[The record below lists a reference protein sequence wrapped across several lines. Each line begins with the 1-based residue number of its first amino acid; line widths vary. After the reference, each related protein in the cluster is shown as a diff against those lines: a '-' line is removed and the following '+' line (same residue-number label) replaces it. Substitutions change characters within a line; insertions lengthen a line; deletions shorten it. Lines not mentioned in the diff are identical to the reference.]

1 VHTATGADEVA
12 PSLPAKPPRLL
23 HAEARLRHFERP
35 EMNQKFDRDRGQAC
49 EPAGRTAAGAIRY
62 AKWMPSTM
70 RIVPAEH
77 ARGQQREDEQ
87 QAFAGGSA
95 ASAGAAAAL
104 SQLQE
109 IAHLPI
115 FTTNSGKGSVD
126 ESHPLSC
133 GVLGALTGPRSL
145 GQRTRGILDEADVV
159 LLVGTRANQNG
170 TDSRRLVPPAAAL
183 NHIDIGPQAIGRN
196 NQALRL
202 VGDAATTL
210 EVLHGALQTRD
221 IDSRRARRPDLERR
235 IAAASQAFDTD
246 RAPLAEPNSAPIR
259 PERIMRDLQDVLA
272 PETTVVAGAS
282 YSSMSV
288 VGRLRRLRAGMCFIT
303 SRGLAG
309 FGWGLPL
316 AIGAKLACP
325 GARSSPSLVT
335 RGAHSSAENRTDG
348 S

>member
-1 VHTATGADEVA
+1 
-12 PSLPAKPPRLL
+12 
-23 HAEARLRHFERP
+23 
-35 EMNQKFDRDRGQAC
+35 M
-49 EPAGRTAAGAIRY
+49 RT
-62 AKWMPSTM
+62 
-70 RIVPAEH
+70 VPAEH
-77 ARGQQREDEQ
+77 ARGQQKEDEQ
-87 QAFAGGSA
+87 QAVAGGSA

-145 GQRTRGILDEADVV
+145 GQRTRGILDGADVV

-183 NHIDIGPQAIGRN
+183 IHIDIDPQAIGRN
-196 NQALRL
+196 YQALRL
-202 VGDAATTL
+202 VGDALTTL

-259 PERIMRDLQDVLA
+259 PERIMRDLQDVLT
-272 PETTVVAGAS
+272 PETTVVADAS
-282 YSSMSV
+282 YSSMWV
-288 VGRLRRLRAGMCFIT
+288 VGRLRGLRAGMCFIT
-303 SRGLAG
+303 PRGLAG
-309 FGWGLPL
+309 LGWGLPL